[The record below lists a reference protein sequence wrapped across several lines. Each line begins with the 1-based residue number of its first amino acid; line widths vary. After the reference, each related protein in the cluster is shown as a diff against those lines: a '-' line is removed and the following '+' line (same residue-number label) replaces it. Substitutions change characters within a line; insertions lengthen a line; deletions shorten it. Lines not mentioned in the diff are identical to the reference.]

1 MWVLVRA
8 CMFVHVFCPHVII
21 ILVNLTNPAICELAE
36 GPWAI
41 AIYDYEA
48 TCEDELSFCEG
59 QRIQLMSKDENG
71 VDDGFWQG
79 EINGRIGVFP
89 SLVVIEEVGLDDLDL
104 GKVGRSSKV
113 YCLSIK
119 LSNKPSAAGRR
130 QVVTKSL
137 HITHIYCQL
146 YSTES

>member
-1 MWVLVRA
+1 MLVCACVCVCVCACLHACVRA
-8 CMFVHVFCPHVII
+8 CVCVCVCVHFVCFVHVFFCHDAII
-21 ILVNLTNPAICELAE
+21 ILVNLTNPAVCELAE

-59 QRIQLMSKDENG
+59 QRIRLMSKDENG

-113 YCLSIK
+113 
-119 LSNKPSAAGRR
+119 
-130 QVVTKSL
+130 
-137 HITHIYCQL
+137 
-146 YSTES
+146 

>member
-1 MWVLVRA
+1 
-8 CMFVHVFCPHVII
+8 MFVHMCACMHARARACVCACDFCRPGFLPTCNYH
-21 ILVNLTNPAICELAE
+21 LGKFDKHSRLCELAE

-59 QRIQLMSKDENG
+59 QRIRLISKDENG

-79 EINGRIGVFP
+79 DINGRIGVFP

-104 GKVGRSSKV
+104 GKVGMSSKV
-113 YCLSIK
+113 S
-119 LSNKPSAAGRR
+119 
-130 QVVTKSL
+130 
-137 HITHIYCQL
+137 H
-146 YSTES
+146 